1 MSPRGTRGWASHFR
15 LNGQDP
21 ASAMD
26 LVNTVM
32 VSGFEHHFPLA
43 MGDLSE
49 SVLEFAAWM
58 SITPL
63 EKVPYRNYLQTRSW

>member
-1 MSPRGTRGWASHFR
+1 
-15 LNGQDP
+15 
-21 ASAMD
+21 MD

-58 SITPL
+58 SITPI